1 MVQGLSRS
9 RASVLLIQLLAI
21 AGAVGAMAAAPP
33 AHGRMML
40 VPLSA
45 QAARGM
51 VAMAVDGGAALI
63 GPGPLPGSLV
73 IEGQRAALFQAL
85 IKHGVALVA
94 APATG
99 CGR

>member
-1 MVQGLSRS
+1 MVYQFFRS
-9 RASVLLIQLLAI
+9 RASALLIQLLAI
-21 AGAVGAMAAAPP
+21 VGAVGTMAAAPP

-45 QAARGM
+45 GAAHGM
-51 VAMAVDGGAALI
+51 VAMAVDRGAALI
-63 GPGPLPGSLV
+63 GPGSLPGSLV
-73 IEGQRAALFQAL
+73 IEGQRAALFQVL
-85 IKHGVALVA
+85 IQHGVALVA